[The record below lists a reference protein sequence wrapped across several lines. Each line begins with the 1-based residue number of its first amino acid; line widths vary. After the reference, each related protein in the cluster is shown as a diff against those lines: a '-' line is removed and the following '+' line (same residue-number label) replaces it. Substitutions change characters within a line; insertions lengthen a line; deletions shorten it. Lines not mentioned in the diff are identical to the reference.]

1 MNRLNQQPQPVQ
13 PMHGATPAAHD
24 GRLPF
29 TPKPGNLIRLP
40 QVEIKT
46 GLKKSTIYA
55 GVKDKTFPSPV
66 RLSARAVAWR
76 EENIDSWINA
86 RVTTGGQQ

>member
-1 MNRLNQQPQPVQ
+1 MQTSLNGKSPTALPVQ
-13 PMHGATPAAHD
+13 DVAFIPS
-24 GRLPF
+24 
-29 TPKPGNLIRLP
+29 KPGNLIRLP
-40 QVEIKT
+40 NVEAKT

-55 GVKDKTFPSPV
+55 GVKAKTFPASV

-76 EENIDSWINA
+76 EDDVDRWIDA